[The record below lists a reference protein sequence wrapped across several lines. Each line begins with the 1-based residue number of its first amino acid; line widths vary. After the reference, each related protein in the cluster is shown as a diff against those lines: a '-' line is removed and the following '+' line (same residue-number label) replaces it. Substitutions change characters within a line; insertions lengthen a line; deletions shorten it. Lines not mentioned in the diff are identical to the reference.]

1 MKATLAI
8 QALIGLTAAIPA
20 PDPFPD
26 ALHARQVSTSTY
38 CSPTTQ
44 LCYNEYTTAG
54 NSIFRIA
61 ISESATGSDF
71 DIALQ
76 LVAPAGQG
84 WVGFSFGGSMTEAPL
99 AVAWPNGQSVTAS
112 SRWAR

>member
-1 MKATLAI
+1 MKATLAL
-8 QALIGLTAAIPA
+8 QALVGLAAAIPS
-20 PDPFPD
+20 PDLQP
-26 ALHARQVSTSTY
+26 RQAQASTY
-38 CSPTTQ
+38 CSPITQ
-44 LCYNEYTTAG
+44 LCYNEYTTLG
-54 NSIFRIA
+54 DSIFRIA
-61 ISESATGSDF
+61 IPESATGPDF

-84 WVGFSFGGSMTEAPL
+84 WVGMSFGGSMTEAPL